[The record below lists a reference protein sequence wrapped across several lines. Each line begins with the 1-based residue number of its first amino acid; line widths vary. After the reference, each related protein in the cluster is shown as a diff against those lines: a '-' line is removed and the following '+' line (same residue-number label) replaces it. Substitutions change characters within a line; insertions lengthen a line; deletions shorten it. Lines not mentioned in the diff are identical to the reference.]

1 MQWKIGQ
8 EKSWSSQFETTC
20 RKQETKQ
27 KEKKEMT
34 MRDPATGRFMKACKT
49 QKKACACKCAKDTK
63 KKTAV
68 KKAAPKAKKTAKK
81 AVKKTAKKA

>member
-8 EKSWSSQFETTC
+8 EKSWSSQFKQLAESKRQN
-20 RKQETKQ
+20 RKR
-27 KEKKEMT
+27 KKEMT
-34 MRDPATGRFMKACKT
+34 MRDPATGRFMKARKT

-68 KKAAPKAKKTAKK
+68 KKAAPKTKKTTKK
-81 AVKKTAKKA
+81 AVKKTTKKA